1 MKQKDIKQ
9 FKFEGRKCTGFSL
22 TLENREIVFTR
33 DLNAE
38 AQDEYCSLI
47 GEIWQVQILNFVNI
61 LPMLFET
68 PKKGMSLSK
77 IAAFG
82 LSILLKQIRDV
93 QGELEDVAININK
106 ELLVTDN
113 GK

>member
-1 MKQKDIKQ
+1 MKQSDLKQ

-38 AQDEYCSLI
+38 AQDEYCSLV

-68 PKKGMSLSK
+68 PKKGMSLLK
-77 IAAFG
+77 IAEYG
-82 LSILLKQIRDV
+82 VSCLLKQIRIV
-93 QGELEDVAININK
+93 QGDFEELAMCINK
-106 ELLVTDN
+106 ELMVADY